1 MRKTGFFIAAAL
13 IAATAWAS
21 TAAAQD
27 VERGVEL
34 YKAFKFAEA
43 ERVLAEAVEADG
55 ENVRALEFLGLAR
68 LGQSKTGEAEE
79 TLNTAQKLAPDS
91 DSVKVALARVFIEAQ
106 QLDRAEAV
114 LRDAASLNKDNSEV
128 PLYQGAIKLAQ
139 RNYQAAVTDLNTALS
154 MKTSNPY
161 AHYYAGLAWNGL
173 RKPDSMVE
181 NFQAF
186 LRLAPDAPEA
196 ARVRSL
202 LRAVR

>member
-1 MRKTGFFIAAAL
+1 MKKTASFVAAAL
-13 IAATAWAS
+13 IAVTAWAS
-21 TAAAQD
+21 PAVAQD
-27 VERGVEL
+27 VDRGVEL
-34 YKAFKFAEA
+34 YKSFKYAEA
-43 ERVLAEAVEADG
+43 ERVLAEAVAADG

-68 LGQSKTGEAEE
+68 LGQSKTREAED

-91 DSVKVALARVFIEAQ
+91 DSVKVAMARAHIEAQ
-106 QLDRAEAV
+106 QFDRAEAA
-114 LRDAASLNKDNSEV
+114 LRDAVAINKDNSEV
-128 PLYQGAIKLAQ
+128 PLYRGAIKLAQ
-139 RNYQAAVTDLNTALS
+139 RNYQGAVNDLNVALS

-161 AHYYAGLAWNGL
+161 AYYYAGLAWNGL

-186 LRLAPDAPEA
+186 LRIAPDAPEA